1 MFCIKRSQLS
11 IRAAFA
17 VVLAAIS
24 LQAQARPL
32 DAISGEERL
41 SRLNEITHVPWDG
54 QVTEKD
60 NGGSFGCRKTE
71 VDITYVD
78 PTDGVRRPLRI
89 NMFSPGTN
97 DRIPA
102 VLVIPTILGTTQL
115 EPIIGNRLCR
125 AGMAALVADVND
137 TSQPQEMPSWGIED
151 VKNRRALVALRTVLD
166 YAERSPRFD
175 PNRLAIMGSSMGG
188 ITSAMLAGLEPQRL
202 KAIIINVGGGNLP
215 FTLAYSDNG
224 TVGELRKRR
233 MEHMRTGDPAAYEE
247 QLRLTVKY
255 DPIYFAGSAVRER
268 VLVVQARRDV
278 SVPFVIQEELASA
291 LGEPSKIVYD
301 SGHVDA
307 IVSLVLW
314 RMGEVVDFLNSR
326 FEGRSMNIFVKE
338 LEPES
343 AAQPAPLL

>member
-1 MFCIKRSQLS
+1 MFCIKRFQT
-11 IRAAFA
+11 AF
-17 VVLAAIS
+17 VVALAALS
-24 LQAQARPL
+24 LHAEARPL
-32 DAISGEERL
+32 DAITGSDRL
-41 SRLNEITHVPWDG
+41 ARLGEITHVPWDG

-60 NGGSFGCRKTE
+60 NGGSWGCRKTE
-71 VDITYVD
+71 VEITYVD
-78 PTDGVRRPLRI
+78 PTDGTRRPLRVSMI
-89 NMFSPGTN
+89 RPGT
-97 DRIPA
+97 DDHVPA

-137 TSQPQEMPSWGIED
+137 TSQPQEIPSWGIED
-151 VKNRRALVALRTVLD
+151 VKNRRALVALRTLLD
-166 YAERSPRFD
+166 YAEQSPRFD

-188 ITSAMLAGLEPQRL
+188 ITSAMMAGLEPQRL

-224 TVGELRKRR
+224 TVGELRQRR
-233 MEHMRTGDPAAYEE
+233 REYMRTGDPAAYED

-255 DPIYFAGSAVRER
+255 DPIYFAGNAVRER

-278 SVPFVIQEELASA
+278 SVPFVIQEELAAA

-314 RMGEVVDFLNSR
+314 RMNEVVDFLNSR
-326 FEGRSMNIFVKE
+326 FEGRSMDIFEKH
-338 LEPES
+338 LMPES
-343 AAQPAPLL
+343 TAKPAPLL